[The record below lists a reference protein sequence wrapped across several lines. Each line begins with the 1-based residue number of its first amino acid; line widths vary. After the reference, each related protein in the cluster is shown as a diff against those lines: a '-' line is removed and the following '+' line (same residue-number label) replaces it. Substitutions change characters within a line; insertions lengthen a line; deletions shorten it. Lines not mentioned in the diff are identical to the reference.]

1 MTLER
6 AQLEALADLIADRL
20 RVPAHVPPT
29 HEGKPL
35 VNARQAAEL
44 LGVDLKTVYRHARD
58 LGGRKVGG
66 AWRFDLDAGRAGHRT
81 EGVERYAS
89 ERPEPPRAPG
99 TPRRKRIRKPAAT
112 DGHCRLLPV
121 GRATDRREGSS

>member
-20 RVPAHVPPT
+20 RVPAHAPA
-29 HEGKPL
+29 HEDKPL
-35 VNARQAAEL
+35 VNTRQAAEL
-44 LGVDLKTVYRHARD
+44 LGVDLKTVYRHASE

-66 AWRFDLDAGRAGHRT
+66 AWRFDLGAPHTDHPMDGDD
-81 EGVERYAS
+81 RYAS
-89 ERPEPPRAPG
+89 ERTEPPRAPV
-99 TPRRKRIRKPAAT
+99 TPRPKRIRKPAAS

-121 GRATDRREGSS
+121 GRVTDRREGSS